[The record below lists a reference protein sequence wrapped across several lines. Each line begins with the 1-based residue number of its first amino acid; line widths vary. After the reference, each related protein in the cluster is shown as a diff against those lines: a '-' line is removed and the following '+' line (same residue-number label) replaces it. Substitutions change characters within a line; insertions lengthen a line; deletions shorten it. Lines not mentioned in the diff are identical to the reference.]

1 MGLSDTTNMEI
12 QDIHTVHFV
21 GIAGVAMTALAVY
34 AKERGITVTG
44 SDVQGVFPT
53 RDSLQRAGI
62 TVTDGFSPDH
72 ITKDID
78 VVIFTGA
85 HNGKENIEVKT
96 ATERNILVMSH
107 GEALGFFM
115 KGAEQISVAGSH
127 GKTTTSAMIA
137 TIFSVAGRNPSYAIG
152 CGDIKGLGPS
162 GHFGTGNMFI
172 VEADEYITDPH
183 HDPKPRFL
191 WQHPDI
197 LVVTNID
204 YDHPDAYGSLADVKA
219 AFMTLVSQQ
228 QGRKITIL
236 NADDKE
242 SSVLT
247 DAPNVLLYGFS
258 PRANACIT
266 HVGFGEEQTFFTLSM
281 DGTDVGEFILHVPGR
296 HNVLNATAA
305 ALCALSYGL
314 SWDEIK
320 KGLAAFYGTKRRF
333 EKIGE
338 ANNIVVYDDY
348 AHHPKEITASLEA
361 ARAWFPNRAIITIF
375 QPHTYSRTKALLN
388 DFATCFA
395 SSDVVL
401 LTDIFGSARETDSLG
416 MTTEKLVEQVAM
428 HHKNVQYTKDIAGTL
443 AYIEKN
449 VVSGAVIIVMG
460 AGDIYEWGPD
470 IVKQIKKDANV

>member
-1 MGLSDTTNMEI
+1 MEI

-21 GIAGVAMTALAVY
+21 GIAGVAMTALSVY
-34 AKERGITVTG
+34 AKERGMKVTG
-44 SDVQGVFPT
+44 SDVQGIFPT
-53 RDSLQRAGI
+53 RHSLQLAGI
-62 TVTDGFSPDH
+62 TVTDGFSSDH
-72 ITKDID
+72 ITKNID
-78 VVIFTGA
+78 LVIFTGA

-96 ATERNILVMSH
+96 AIDLNIAVMSH

-115 KGAEQISVAGSH
+115 NGHEQISVAGSH

-137 TIFSVAGRNPSYAIG
+137 TIFSASGRNPSYAIG
-152 CGDIKGLGPS
+152 CGDIQGLGPS
-162 GHFGTGNMFI
+162 GHAGTGNMFI

-204 YDHPDAYGSLADVKA
+204 YDHPDAYNSLAEVQA
-219 AFMTLVSQQ
+219 AFVTLVSQQ
-228 QGRKITIL
+228 EGRKITIL
-236 NADDKE
+236 NADDPE

-247 DAPNVLLYGFS
+247 KAPNVLLYGFS
-258 PRANACIT
+258 PRANAHIT

-314 SWDEIK
+314 SWEEIK

-361 ARAWFPNRAIITIF
+361 ARAWFPNRTIVTIF
-375 QPHTYSRTKALLN
+375 QPHTYSRTKALFD
-388 DFATCFA
+388 DFAKSFA

-401 LTDIFGSARETDSLG
+401 LTDIFGSARETDTLG
-416 MTTEKLVEQVAM
+416 MTTEKLVEQTAM
-428 HHKNVQYTKDIAGTL
+428 YQKNVHYTKDKAGTL

-449 VVSGAVIIVMG
+449 VLPGAVIIVMG

-470 IVKQIKKDANV
+470 IVKQIKKDAHL